1 MMNFDM
7 GLIRLSAREIVSRT
21 SETHAASRQ
30 FHAHHG
36 ICDRSA
42 VRSAS
47 MPPPTSDT
55 AALLTPSVRARV
67 VEALPGARIRAI
79 RPLGQGWGAAAF
91 RVPSEDGTWVLRLPR
106 PRSYWAMPDLERE
119 VRLLPLIEARPLA
132 VAVPR
137 DARLVLDEQGSPIGA
152 LHRMVEGTPLADVHA
167 PRGAARAALCEA
179 IGQLLSVLHSTPVRQ
194 AKQHG
199 ARAVDLWTHNYLPMV
214 EQALQVLPPASR
226 SWLQQQVA
234 AFEARGASSA
244 APRVLIH
251 ADISGDHLLVD
262 DTGRLC
268 GVIDFADALIADPA
282 LDFAG
287 VLNHLGWR
295 DLERVLAHY
304 TGVIDDGAMERTR
317 FYIRIAP
324 IFQVTFGLDAVGPEE
339 RRAGIRR
346 LAALAGAERRR

>member
-1 MMNFDM
+1 
-7 GLIRLSAREIVSRT
+7 
-21 SETHAASRQ
+21 
-30 FHAHHG
+30 
-36 ICDRSA
+36 
-42 VRSAS
+42 
-47 MPPPTSDT
+47 MPLPTSDT
-55 AALLTPSVRARV
+55 AALLTPSVRARL
-67 VEALPGARIRAI
+67 VEALPGARTRAI

-91 RVPSEDGTWVLRLPR
+91 RVPSDDGDWVLRLPR

-132 VAVPR
+132 IAVPH
-137 DARLVLDEQGSPIGA
+137 DARLVVDEHSTSIGA
-152 LHRMVEGTPLADVHA
+152 LHRLVEGTPLAETRA
-167 PRGAARAALCEA
+167 PQGAARAALCEA
-179 IGQLLSVLHSTPVRQ
+179 IGQFLSVLHATPIRD

-199 ARAVDLWTHNYLPMV
+199 ARSVDLWAHNYLPMIAR
-214 EQALQVLPPASR
+214 ALEVLPSASR
-226 SWLQQQVA
+226 SWLEQQVA
-234 AFEARGASSA
+234 YFEARGASSA

-304 TGVIDDGAMERTR
+304 TGVVDDGAMERTR

-339 RRAGIRR
+339 RRTGIRR
-346 LAALAGAERRR
+346 LAALAGVDARR

>member
-1 MMNFDM
+1 
-7 GLIRLSAREIVSRT
+7 
-21 SETHAASRQ
+21 
-30 FHAHHG
+30 
-36 ICDRSA
+36 
-42 VRSAS
+42 
-47 MPPPTSDT
+47 MPPPTSDS
-55 AALLTPSVRARV
+55 AALLTPSVRARLS
-67 VEALPGARIRAI
+67 EALPGAHVRAI

-91 RVPSEDGTWVLRLPR
+91 RVPSRDGDWVLRLPR

-119 VRLLPLIEARPLA
+119 VHLLPLIESRPFT

-137 DARLVLDEQGSPIGA
+137 NARLVVDDRGSPIGA
-152 LHRMVEGTPLADVHA
+152 LHRLVEGTPLAETRA
-167 PRGAARAALCEA
+167 PQGAARAVLCEA
-179 IGQLLSVLHSTPVRQ
+179 IGQFLSVLHATPVRQ

-199 ARAVDLWTHNYLPMV
+199 ARAVDLWAHNYLPMIA
-214 EQALQVLPPASR
+214 QALEVLPPGSR
-226 SWLQQQVA
+226 AWLQQQVA
-234 AFEARGASSA
+234 DFEARGASRA

-262 DTGRLC
+262 GAGRLC

-304 TGVIDDGAMERTR
+304 TGVVDDGALERTR
-317 FYIRIAP
+317 FYIRMAP

-339 RRAGIRR
+339 QRAGIRR
-346 LAALAGAERRR
+346 LAARAGVDARR